1 VDRDAVE
8 MEFTYLM
15 NAAVVRFGVDYSEQD
30 KVLMLAEQVKGAIN
44 IALERLV
51 GEASIKE
58 VYEKLGLGK
67 LYRLGL
73 TELMALRRKSLKVA
87 VEKIEKLSHDDK
99 VLFSLVACIRESF
112 PAIPACLND
121 DGSRVEHED
130 GSLPSGSRPL
140 ETVVAVETVS
150 RLIDSLLAPTA

>member
-1 VDRDAVE
+1 
-8 MEFTYLM
+8 
-15 NAAVVRFGVDYSEQD
+15 VRFGADFSEQD

-121 DGSRVEHED
+121 DGSRVEYED